1 LGTKQFPDIDG
12 FRSFETMP
20 KDDLHINENH
30 WRRRRL
36 YRERCAHPM
45 LGLGVILFV
54 LAVLH
59 MLGRGLEI
67 PPFGST
73 ARGVS

>member
-1 LGTKQFPDIDG
+1 MGTKQFPDIDG
-12 FRSFETMP
+12 VHSFVTMP
-20 KDDLHINENH
+20 KNELHINENH

-36 YRERCAHPM
+36 YRERYSHPM

-59 MLGRGLEI
+59 MLCRRLEI